1 MAFIDKNS
9 PEFRHAM
16 METAT
21 KLDELLLNFDL
32 DAVSSLSASGREKL
46 KRLAEV
52 AETVDSQKS

>member
-1 MAFIDKNS
+1 
-9 PEFRHAM
+9 M